1 MFMGIKYTGILLM
14 TALMLCA
21 GCSGHEP
28 EPADETLS
36 AGVTIRTR
44 MPQDVNATENEL
56 INTWWMAFVDRDG
69 MVRLILDRPSDK
81 TGAVDYEEFDFSIAS
96 GTYTVYAFANI
107 DRSTFE
113 PVFAA
118 GKPAPDL
125 SAATWDKTGIVG
137 DYVPMSGVLRNVSI
151 QDGGQRYFSIE
162 VVRLWAKLCFEFTTD
177 ASQPVTVSRI
187 SMTPAHTAAVSLLPD
202 YNSLGGAPALPAET
216 VCSTL
221 GLDTDI
227 TITQGETVP
236 ATFYVLESTAAG
248 HATGHYPVS
257 FELQYGD
264 NKSQTVSALAYQ
276 LQYINRND
284 YVTIPVLL
292 TDWLVNMDVDFY
304 PPIGGYPAVVIETA
318 GDEYFAK
325 FGSAG
330 RFVIRPAVTTADGT
344 PVSDRDIDI
353 SITTSDPE
361 GVLSVAPSR
370 DDTTYEITGEIGTGK
385 TGTAV
390 ITLRITVRTDALQHS
405 ILRKFYIIR
414 QNS

>member
-1 MFMGIKYTGILLM
+1 MGIKYTGILLM
-14 TALMLCA
+14 TAFMLCA

-28 EPADETLS
+28 EPSAETLS

-69 MVRLILDRPSDK
+69 IVRLILDRPSEK
-81 TGAVDYEEFDFSIAS
+81 TGAVDYEEFSFTIAS

-113 PVFAA
+113 PVFAE
-118 GKPAPDL
+118 GKTAPDL
-125 SAATWDKTGIVG
+125 SAATWDKTGKIG
-137 DYVPMSGVLRNVSI
+137 DYVPMTGVLRNVSI

-187 SMTPAHTAAVSLLPD
+187 SMTPALTGAVSLLPD
-202 YNSLGGAPALPAET
+202 YNSLGGAPVLPAET
-216 VCSTL
+216 VCSAL
-221 GLDTDI
+221 ELDTDL
-227 TITQGETVP
+227 TITQGQTLP
-236 ATFYVLESTAAG
+236 ATFYVLESTAAA
-248 HATGHYPVS
+248 HATGRYPIS
-257 FELQYGD
+257 FDLQHGD
-264 NKSQTVSALAYQ
+264 GQTQTVSALAYQ

-284 YVTIPVLL
+284 FVTIPVRL

-318 GDEYFAK
+318 GNEYFAK

-330 RFVIRPAVTTADGT
+330 QFVIRPAVTTADGT
-344 PVSDRDIDI
+344 PVNNKDIN
-353 SITTSDPE
+353 ITIATSDPD

-370 DDTTYEITGEIGTGK
+370 DDTTYEITGEIGAAK

-390 ITLRITVRTDALQHS
+390 IDLTITVKDDALQHK